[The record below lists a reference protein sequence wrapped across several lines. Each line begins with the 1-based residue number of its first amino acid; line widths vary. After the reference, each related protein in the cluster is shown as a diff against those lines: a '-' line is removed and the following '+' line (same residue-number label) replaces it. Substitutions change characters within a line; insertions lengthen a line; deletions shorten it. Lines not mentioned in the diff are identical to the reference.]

1 MELRPSSMYQL
12 FDAPSVSDAS
22 TTIRGEVYQLY
33 VGQ

>member
-1 MELRPSSMYQL
+1 MELRPSSMYQ
-12 FDAPSVSDAS
+12 FSDASSVSDTS